1 MNLSYA
7 DQPTSMQ
14 EIGLTS
20 TKSDLTGRE
29 GRTVRSR
36 DAGRPDGRRRWRGSA
51 VRAAR
56 GLVAVAGIALLA
68 ACASTGSDSG
78 STYKSAEKPKTPTT
92 ATGDPSS
99 TDPSKGGPGR
109 PIKVALLLPLS
120 GNYEVV
126 GKAMRKAAEMA
137 VFEAGSKN
145 FQLIP
150 IDTLGTPDGA
160 AAAADK
166 AISEGAQ
173 LILGPLFSA
182 SVKAVRERAAAANL
196 NIVAF
201 SNDTEVAGGNV
212 FLISFLPKPQVF
224 RIVDYAAKQG
234 LRRLAVLTPDNAYG
248 RLVLRYAREAAERHN
263 MTIARTGTYPSD
275 STDVSKE
282 VQAFAGVSAVVR
294 KGRVV
299 RSQPIDFDAVLIPEG
314 GQKLRLVGS
323 LLSYYEVDPDKI
335 RFLGTG
341 RWDGSTVRSEPSLKG
356 GWFATTPPDL
366 RERFIV
372 KYEQAN
378 GSRPPRLASLS
389 YDAVALAATL
399 ARTAKADDTA
409 SPFTVEAITNP
420 SGFIGIDGIFR
431 FGADGLAERGL
442 AVLEVTPDEF
452 RVISPAPSTF
462 ATGTN

>member
-1 MNLSYA
+1 MDLSYA
-7 DQPTSMQ
+7 DRPVHMQ
-14 EIGLTS
+14 G
-20 TKSDLTGRE
+20 TGHQI
-29 GRTVRSR
+29 TT
-36 DAGRPDGRRRWRGSA
+36 DAGRTNRTKPSGDRGRGRNAGGWLARAGRSA
-51 VRAAR
+51 RS
-56 GLVAVAGIALLA
+56 LVAVAGVALLA
-68 ACASTGSDSG
+68 ACATTGNDTG
-78 STYKSAEKPKTPTT
+78 KAYKPDPKPKTPTT

-109 PIKVALLLPLS
+109 PVKVALLLPLS
-120 GNYEVV
+120 GRFEVV

-137 VFEAGSKN
+137 VFEAGGKN

-150 IDTLGTPDGA
+150 VDTQGTPAGA
-160 AAAADK
+160 AAAADQ
-166 AISEGAQ
+166 AISQGAQ

-182 SVKAVRERAAAANL
+182 SVRAVKERAATS
-196 NIVAF
+196 NINVIGF
-201 SNDTEVAGGNV
+201 SNDSAVAGGNV

-224 RIVDYAAKQG
+224 RIVDYAASQG
-234 LRRLAVLTPDNAYG
+234 LRRLAVLAPNNAYG
-248 RLVLRYAREAAERHN
+248 RLVLEYAREAAERHN
-263 MTIARTGTYPSD
+263 MTITRTGSYAAD
-275 STDVSKE
+275 STDISKS

-314 GQKLRLVGS
+314 GQKLRLVAS
-323 LLSYYEVDPDKI
+323 LLAYYEVDPDKI

-341 RWDGSTVRSEPSLKG
+341 RWDSATIRTEPSLKG

-378 GSRPPRLASLS
+378 GSRPPRLASLA

-399 ARTAKADDTA
+399 ARTAKPDDDA

-431 FGADGLAERGL
+431 FASDGLAERGL

-452 RVISPAPSTF
+452 RVIAPAPNTF